1 MDSKAGAIFW
11 HGPHHLAV
19 KSMTTTRCWV
29 SEGTWF
35 VCFRP
40 YIFFNVAKK
49 LLQCSQLFHGLS
61 PGFTTRS
68 STFKGDRRTND
79 GTPAGRATNHTSYAS
94 HRSTSLASHHTPHIG
109 GGSEG
114 SCAAAFWL
122 PTGRVLRDAMLRV
135 AAHHHF
141 FVWKDFFPSIGKTAK
156 QSVKTP
162 VCPGLCVWVVQNR
175 FSARRYTHKPQLQ
188 ASDDS

>member
-1 MDSKAGAIFW
+1 MDSKAGAIIW

-40 YIFFNVAKK
+40 YIFLNVAKK

-79 GTPAGRATNHTSYAS
+79 GTAAGRATNHTSHAS
-94 HRSTSLASHHTPHIG
+94 HRSTSHASHHTPHIG

-114 SCAAAFWL
+114 SCAAAS
-122 PTGRVLRDAMLRV
+122 
-135 AAHHHF
+135 AACRPYVCRRASF
-141 FVWKDFFPSIGKTAK
+141 FGLSFQDFFRP
-156 QSVKTP
+156 SVKP
-162 VCPGLCVWVVQNR
+162 QN
-175 FSARRYTHKPQLQ
+175 SQ
-188 ASDDS
+188 